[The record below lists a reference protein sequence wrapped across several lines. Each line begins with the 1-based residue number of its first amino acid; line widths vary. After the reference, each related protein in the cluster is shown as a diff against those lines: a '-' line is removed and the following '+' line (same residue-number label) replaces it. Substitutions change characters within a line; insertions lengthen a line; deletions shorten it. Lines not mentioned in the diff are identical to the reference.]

1 MSNLLL
7 LGIIIGLWIIINV
20 NDRKFDKEV
29 ERQNE
34 MHKYVIELVNTTN
47 EEIYKILKIII
58 NQKK

>member
-47 EEIYKILKIII
+47 EDIYKILKIII